1 MMPKQQDT
9 KKPSPSPL
17 KFLAIIA
24 AGVFFVELGIML
36 VFEYWLPPSYLL
48 DNFID
53 ALILLIILFP
63 ILYYFSFRP
72 LTQNISERKRF
83 ESRLEE
89 ANIDLQKFKSAIQNV
104 SDHIIIT
111 DSEGEIAYANPA
123 AEKITGYKFEE
134 MKGSTP
140 RLWGRQMPLE
150 FYKKM
155 WHIIKEEKK
164 VFAGEVTNKRK
175 SGELYQA
182 VISISPVLDGS
193 GRLIFF
199 AGVERDITK
208 EKEVDRSKSEFVSLA
223 SHQLRT
229 PLSAVNWYAEMLMDE
244 DVGKL
249 NKKQKDYL
257 LEIYHSSK
265 RMSDLVGA
273 LLNVSRIEMGTFAVE
288 PEPTD
293 VVEIAESVIKEIA
306 HEVKKRKQEITEEYG
321 KDIGLINVD
330 RNLTELV
337 IQNLVSNAVKYTQ
350 NGGSIGLSITKNPDV
365 VLIAVSDNGYGIPE
379 AQKDRVFQK
388 FFRADNVREKET
400 DGTGLGLYMVKEIVE
415 HSGGKIWFQSQENKG
430 STFYV
435 SVPLS
440 GMTKKEGSKKLVQ
453 KSR

>member
-1 MMPKQQDT
+1 
-9 KKPSPSPL
+9 
-17 KFLAIIA
+17 
-24 AGVFFVELGIML
+24 
-36 VFEYWLPPSYLL
+36 
-48 DNFID
+48 
-53 ALILLIILFP
+53 
-63 ILYYFSFRP
+63 
-72 LTQNISERKRF
+72 
-83 ESRLEE
+83 
-89 ANIDLQKFKSAIQNV
+89 
-104 SDHIIIT
+104 
-111 DSEGEIAYANPA
+111 
-123 AEKITGYKFEE
+123 
-134 MKGSTP
+134 
-140 RLWGRQMPLE
+140 
-150 FYKKM
+150 
-155 WHIIKEEKK
+155 
-164 VFAGEVTNKRK
+164 
-175 SGELYQA
+175 
-182 VISISPVLDGS
+182 
-193 GRLIFF
+193 
-199 AGVERDITK
+199 
-208 EKEVDRSKSEFVSLA
+208 
-223 SHQLRT
+223 
-229 PLSAVNWYAEMLMDE
+229 
-244 DVGKL
+244 
-249 NKKQKDYL
+249 
-257 LEIYHSSK
+257 
-265 RMSDLVGA
+265 MSDLVGA

-293 VVEIAESVIKEIA
+293 VVEIAKSVIKEID
-306 HEVKKRKQEITEEYG
+306 HEAKKRKQEITEEYG